1 MSQSVVER
9 DSTNLFMHECRKW
22 RQFRKLSQ
30 LELALTANIS
40 QRHISYLE
48 TGRSQPSREMVVQLA
63 DALDVPLRERNVMLQ
78 AAGFSALY
86 NESQMDDPVMAP
98 IMKAVKR
105 VLEHHNP
112 LPAIVVD
119 RFWDVQMMNASAER
133 LFGLIMSSSDFAS
146 KNGEQAKLNVAEL
159 TLHPK
164 GLRQFITNWEQAAP
178 SFVSRLKSEMLSS
191 ANVEVRQRLGGY
203 LALASSVGEFDS
215 FQPGLLP
222 VMPLNI
228 SVSGVELSFFSMIST
243 IGTPQDI
250 TTDELRIESFYPN
263 DEATEVFF
271 RSPALS

>member
-119 RFWDVQMMNASAER
+119 RFWDVQMMNVSAER
-133 LFGLIMSSSDFAS
+133 LFGLIMSSSDFVS
-146 KNGEQAKLNVAEL
+146 KNGEHAKLNVAEL

-191 ANVEVRQRLGGY
+191 ANVEVRQRLGSY
-203 LALASSVGEFDS
+203 LELASSVGEFDS

-222 VMPLNI
+222 VMPLNV